1 MKKKILFMLIFSLV
15 SCEKQIELTDNFSKE
30 TIKDGIIYEVNIRQ
44 YSESGTFNDF
54 TKDIPKLKDLG
65 VKVLWLMPIH
75 PISKTKRK
83 GTLGSYYS
91 ITNYKEVNPEFGN
104 KDDFNNLIKT
114 AHENNM
120 YVILDWVANH
130 TGWDHQW
137 IENNPNYYTKNSKG
151 EITDPI
157 NPETGEPWGWED
169 VADLNFDNLEMQNE
183 MIEAMEYWIR
193 KHNIDGYRADA
204 AHGCPVS
211 FWKEVIIR
219 LNKIKNVFMLAE
231 SDGYHP
237 GGFELVELFDMSY
250 SWAGHH
256 ILNEIGKNKNNVK
269 DLINNIR
276 TNNESYSKGHIL
288 MNFTSNHD
296 ENSWNSTVFE
306 RFGEGVKT
314 FSALT
319 YFLPGMPLIYNGQEY
334 GLNKRLEFFEKDFI
348 PKPNNEYFDF
358 YKTLAKIKTE
368 NKVLHIENSVNFEII
383 ETNNSNVILLKRENN
398 GELMYFLANLSDK
411 SQEIILNLN
420 GDYTSLINNTSIH
433 LNKNYNLNPWEFHFL
448 M

>member
-193 KHNIDGYRADA
+193 EHNIDGYRADA

>member
-169 VADLNFDNLEMQNE
+169 VADINFDNLEMQNE

>member
-1 MKKKILFMLIFSLV
+1 
-15 SCEKQIELTDNFSKE
+15 
-30 TIKDGIIYEVNIRQ
+30 
-44 YSESGTFNDF
+44 
-54 TKDIPKLKDLG
+54 
-65 VKVLWLMPIH
+65 MPIH

-193 KHNIDGYRADA
+193 EHNIDGYRADA

>member
-1 MKKKILFMLIFSLV
+1 
-15 SCEKQIELTDNFSKE
+15 
-30 TIKDGIIYEVNIRQ
+30 
-44 YSESGTFNDF
+44 
-54 TKDIPKLKDLG
+54 
-65 VKVLWLMPIH
+65 
-75 PISKTKRK
+75 
-83 GTLGSYYS
+83 
-91 ITNYKEVNPEFGN
+91 
-104 KDDFNNLIKT
+104 
-114 AHENNM
+114 
-120 YVILDWVANH
+120 
-130 TGWDHQW
+130 
-137 IENNPNYYTKNSKG
+137 
-151 EITDPI
+151 
-157 NPETGEPWGWED
+157 
-169 VADLNFDNLEMQNE
+169 
-183 MIEAMEYWIR
+183 
-193 KHNIDGYRADA
+193 
-204 AHGCPVS
+204 
-211 FWKEVIIR
+211 
-219 LNKIKNVFMLAE
+219 MLAE

-398 GELMYFLANLSDK
+398 GELMYFLAN
-411 SQEIILNLN
+411 
-420 GDYTSLINNTSIH
+420 T
-433 LNKNYNLNPWEFHFL
+433 

>member
-1 MKKKILFMLIFSLV
+1 MLIFSLV

-276 TNNESYSKGHIL
+276 TNNEFYSKGHIL

>member
-1 MKKKILFMLIFSLV
+1 
-15 SCEKQIELTDNFSKE
+15 
-30 TIKDGIIYEVNIRQ
+30 
-44 YSESGTFNDF
+44 
-54 TKDIPKLKDLG
+54 
-65 VKVLWLMPIH
+65 
-75 PISKTKRK
+75 
-83 GTLGSYYS
+83 
-91 ITNYKEVNPEFGN
+91 
-104 KDDFNNLIKT
+104 
-114 AHENNM
+114 M

-183 MIEAMEYWIR
+183 MIEAMEYWVNE
-193 KHNIDGYRADA
+193 HNIDGYRADA
-204 AHGCPVS
+204 AHSCPPS

-420 GDYTSLINNTSIH
+420 GDWKPLYAL
-433 LNKNYNLNPWEFHFL
+433 WELQF
-448 M
+448 